1 MSKSTFA
8 ERLNT
13 ALDILDF
20 PPKGRGRVI
29 KLAEMTGLT
38 NKGVGKWF
46 RGIGSP
52 PANKYNALAK
62 LLKVNAT
69 WLKTGEGP
77 MMEPLPVYPAS
88 DFLLSDKEPIQT
100 INSNI
105 NVRHDLFAILLDSDA
120 MFPRFSQGN
129 IAIFDA
135 KRAPRDGDFVFV
147 MHENYPAPLFRQ
159 AMIVGSTF
167 YLEAYNPKFDRLTLT
182 DASQVLGTMIQ
193 AIIDF

>member
-1 MSKSTFA
+1 MSKTTFA

-20 PPKGRGRVI
+20 PPQGRGRAV
-29 KLAEMTGLT
+29 KLAEMTGLST
-38 NKGVGKWF
+38 KGVGKWF
-46 RGIGSP
+46 RGLACP
-52 PANKYNALAK
+52 PATKYNALAK
-62 LLKVNAT
+62 LLKVNAA
-69 WLKTGEGP
+69 WLETGEGP
-77 MMEPLPVYPAS
+77 MMEPLPVYSAS
-88 DFLLSDKEPIQT
+88 DYLLSSKKPIQT
-100 INSNI
+100 INSTI

-129 IAIFDA
+129 IAVFDA
-135 KRAPRDGDFVFV
+135 KRTPGDGDFVFV

-167 YLEAYNPKFDRLTLT
+167 YLEAYNPKFDRLILT
-182 DASQVLGTMIQ
+182 DTSKVLGTMIQ